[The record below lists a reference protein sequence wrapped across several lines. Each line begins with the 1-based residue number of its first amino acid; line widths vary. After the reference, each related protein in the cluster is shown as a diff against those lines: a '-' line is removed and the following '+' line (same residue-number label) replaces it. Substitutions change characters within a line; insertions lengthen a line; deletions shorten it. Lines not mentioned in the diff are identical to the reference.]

1 MGKLN
6 SNLDFRL
13 MSLVIRLR
21 DPRLPRG
28 EILKEVEIKNG
39 REEFNGMKLFAG
51 CDSRLGL

>member
-21 DPRLPRG
+21 DLRLPRG

-39 REEFNGMKLFAG
+39 REEPNGMKLFDG

>member
-1 MGKLN
+1 MRKLN

-21 DPRLPRG
+21 DPRLPRM

-39 REEFNGMKLFAG
+39 REEPNGMKLSDG

>member
-1 MGKLN
+1 MGKL
-6 SNLDFRL
+6 SSKPDFRL
-13 MSLVIRLR
+13 MALVIRLR
-21 DPRLPRG
+21 DLRLPRG